1 MTSPTLIISWTALGV
16 LVGSALGLMTRKLL
30 HYRRL
35 SRWSWTAA
43 AALTGLLF
51 TALAW
56 RMDSSV
62 TLLAY
67 SYLAAVLVPLAMVDL
82 AEQRL
87 PGVVVLPSYLVLAG
101 AFGVDAVLYANYDN
115 LLRSVAGMVV
125 LAAAYLG
132 LALAVG
138 GLGAGDV
145 KLAGLLGLA
154 LGWWSWTALFTG
166 TFLGWLLAAVVR
178 VALRTTGR
186 AERDDPMPLGP
197 FLALGAVATVMLNA
211 TGS

>member
-1 MTSPTLIISWTALGV
+1 LTSPILIILWTALGV
-16 LVGSALGLMTRKLL
+16 LVGTSLGLLARKLL
-30 HYRRL
+30 QTTVL
-35 SRWSWTAA
+35 SRWHWAVAA
-43 AALTGLLF
+43 VLTGLLF

-56 RMDSSV
+56 RLDWSV
-62 TLLAY
+62 ALLAY
-67 SYLAAVLVPLAMVDL
+67 SYLAAVLVPLAVVDL

-87 PGVVVLPSYLVLAG
+87 PGVVVLPSYLILGV
-101 AFGVDAVLYANYDN
+101 AFAVDAVLRANYDN

-154 LGWWSWTALFTG
+154 LGWWSWTVLFTG

-178 VALRTTGR
+178 IVLRTTGR
-186 AERDDPMPLGP
+186 AEREDPMPLGP

>member
-1 MTSPTLIISWTALGV
+1 MTSATLIISWAALGA
-16 LVGSALGLMTRKLL
+16 LSGILLGLLTRTLL
-30 HYRRL
+30 RTKPF
-35 SRWSWTAA
+35 SRWSWTVAA
-43 AALTGLLF
+43 VLTGLLF

-56 RMDSSV
+56 RLDWSLA
-62 TLLAY
+62 LLAY

-87 PGVVVLPSYLVLAG
+87 PSAVVLPSYLVLAA
-101 AFGVDAVLYANYDN
+101 AFGADAVLGSSYDQ
-115 LLRSVAGMVV
+115 LLRSVTGMVV
-125 LAAAYLG
+125 LAAAYFG

-154 LGWWSWTALFTG
+154 LGWWSWTALLTG
-166 TFLGWLLAAVVR
+166 TFLGWLLAAIVR
-178 VALRTTGR
+178 VALRATGR
-186 AERDDPMPLGP
+186 VERDDPMPLGP
-197 FLALGAVATVMLNA
+197 FLALGAVATLVLSA

>member
-16 LVGSALGLMTRKLL
+16 SVGTSLGLLTRKLL
-30 HYRRL
+30 QTRVL
-35 SRWSWTAA
+35 SRWHWVVAA
-43 AALTGLLF
+43 VLTGLLF

-56 RMDSSV
+56 RLDWSV
-62 TLLAY
+62 ALLAF
-67 SYLAAVLVPLAMVDL
+67 SYLAAVLVPLTVVDL

-87 PGVVVLPSYLVLAG
+87 PGVLVLPSYLVLG
-101 AFGVDAVLYANYDN
+101 VAFGVDAVLRANYDN

-125 LAAAYLG
+125 LAVAYLG

-154 LGWWSWTALFTG
+154 LGWWGWTALFTG

-186 AERDDPMPLGP
+186 VERDDPMPLGP
-197 FLALGAVATVMLNA
+197 FLAMGAVATVVLSA
-211 TGS
+211 TSS

>member
-1 MTSPTLIISWTALGV
+1 MTSLVLIISWAALGV
-16 LVGSALGLMTRKLL
+16 LSGILLGLLTRTLL
-30 HYRRL
+30 RTKPF
-35 SRWSWTAA
+35 SRWSWMVATV
-43 AALTGLLF
+43 LTGLLF

-56 RMDSSV
+56 RLNWSV
-62 TLLAY
+62 ALLAY
-67 SYLAAVLVPLAMVDL
+67 SYLTAVLVPLVMIDL

-87 PGVVVLPSYLVLAG
+87 PGAVVLPSYLVLAT
-101 AFGVDAVLYANYDN
+101 AFGADAVLESSYDQ
-115 LLRSVAGMVV
+115 LLRSVTGMAV

-166 TFLGWLLAAVVR
+166 TFLGWLLAAIVR
-178 VALRTTGR
+178 IALRATGR
-186 AERDDPMPLGP
+186 VKSDDPMPLGP
-197 FLALGAVATVMLNA
+197 FLALGAVATVLLSA
-211 TGS
+211 TGP

>member
-1 MTSPTLIISWTALGV
+1 MTSPTLIILWTALGV
-16 LVGSALGLMTRKLL
+16 LVGTSLGLLTRKLL
-30 HYRRL
+30 QTSVL
-35 SRWSWTAA
+35 SRWRWVVAA
-43 AALTGLLF
+43 VLTGLLF

-56 RMDSSV
+56 RLDWSV
-62 TLLAY
+62 ALLAF

-87 PGVVVLPSYLVLAG
+87 PGVVVLPSYLVLG
-101 AFGVDAVLYANYDN
+101 VAFGVDAVLHASNDN

-125 LAAAYLG
+125 LAVAYLG

-154 LGWWSWTALFTG
+154 LGWWSWTALFMG

-186 AERDDPMPLGP
+186 VEREYPMPLGP
-197 FLALGAVATVMLNA
+197 FLAMGAVATVVLSA
-211 TGS
+211 TSS

>member
-1 MTSPTLIISWTALGV
+1 MTSPTLIISWTALGM
-16 LVGSALGLMTRKLL
+16 LTGGALGLLTRELL
-30 HYRRL
+30 QTRRL
-35 SRWSWTAA
+35 NRRNWTRA

-51 TALAW
+51 AALAW
-56 RMDSSV
+56 RLDWSLA
-62 TLLAY
+62 LLAY

-87 PGVVVLPSYLVLAG
+87 PSLVVLPSYLALGVT
-101 AFGVDAVLYANYDN
+101 FGVDALLHAHYDN
-115 LLRSVAGMVV
+115 LLRSVAGMVT
-125 LAAAYLG
+125 LTAAYLA
-132 LALAVG
+132 LALALG

-154 LGWWSWTALFTG
+154 LGWLSWTALFTG

-186 AERDDPMPLGP
+186 VEQEDPMPLGP
-197 FLALGAVATVMLNA
+197 FLALGTVATVVLSA
-211 TGS
+211 SGS

>member
-16 LVGSALGLMTRKLL
+16 SVGTSLGLLTRKLL
-30 HYRRL
+30 QTTVL
-35 SRWSWTAA
+35 SRSHWVIA
-43 AALTGLLF
+43 AALSGLLF

-56 RMDSSV
+56 RLDWSV
-62 TLLAY
+62 ALLAY

-87 PGVVVLPSYLVLAG
+87 PGVVVLPSYLVLAV
-101 AFGVDAVLYANYDN
+101 AFGMDAVLYANYGN

-154 LGWWSWTALFTG
+154 LGWWSWTALFAG

-186 AERDDPMPLGP
+186 VERDDPMPLGP
-197 FLALGAVATVMLNA
+197 FLALGTLTTILLSA

>member
-1 MTSPTLIISWTALGV
+1 MTSPTLIISWTAVGV
-16 LVGSALGLMTRKLL
+16 LVGTSLGLLTRKLL
-30 HYRRL
+30 QTMVL
-35 SRWSWTAA
+35 SRWRWAVAA
-43 AALTGLLF
+43 VLTGLLF

-56 RMDSSV
+56 RLDWS
-62 TLLAY
+62 TALLAY
-67 SYLAAVLVPLAMVDL
+67 SYLAAVLVPLAVVDL

-87 PGVVVLPSYLVLAG
+87 PGVVVLPSYLVLG
-101 AFGVDAVLYANYDN
+101 VAFGADAVLHAHYDN

-186 AERDDPMPLGP
+186 VGRDDPMPLGP
-197 FLALGAVATVMLNA
+197 FLALGTVATVVLSA
-211 TGS
+211 SGS

>member
-1 MTSPTLIISWTALGV
+1 MTSPILIILWTALGV
-16 LVGSALGLMTRKLL
+16 LTGTSLGLLTRKLL
-30 HYRRL
+30 QTTAL
-35 SRWSWTAA
+35 SRWRWAVAA
-43 AALTGLLF
+43 VLTGLLF

-56 RMDSSV
+56 RLDWSV
-62 TLLAY
+62 ALWAY
-67 SYLAAVLVPLAMVDL
+67 SYLAAVLVPLAVVDL

-87 PGVVVLPSYLVLAG
+87 PGVVVLPSYLVLG
-101 AFGVDAVLYANYDN
+101 VAFAVDAVLRANYDN

-125 LAAAYLG
+125 LAAVYLG

-154 LGWWSWTALFTG
+154 LGWWSWMALFTG

-186 AERDDPMPLGP
+186 VERDDPMPLGP
-197 FLALGAVATVMLNA
+197 FLALGAVATVVLSA